1 MSPAEVKH
9 RELTESRIRDYLRL
23 FHVNPAPIYS
33 WMRFSDD
40 TETNLIDVFVFPLDP
55 EVPVVAAVTNGMS
68 DRRMVDK
75 DDPTK
80 WARRE
85 LIQYFP
91 VCTEGHARRLH
102 DMAWVPL
109 YDGFLIDTHHSLAWE
124 WPAVA
129 GTPWKDAFFLEP
141 IVKPHREFRFEVE
154 GDEVSFLWHIP
165 ISDAERAYKQQ
176 HGSDALIDR
185 MGEIR
190 LPWVFDEANRPP
202 LI

>member
-9 RELTESRIRDYLRL
+9 RELTEARIRAYLLL
-23 FHVNPAPIYS
+23 FGVNPAPIYS

-40 TETNLIDVFVFPLDP
+40 TEINLIDVFVFALDP
-55 EVPVVAAVTNGMS
+55 EVPIVAGVTNGMS
-68 DRRMVDK
+68 DRRMADK

-109 YDGFLIDTHHSLAWE
+109 YDGFLIDAHHSLAWE

-141 IVKPHREFRFEVE
+141 IIKQHREFRFEVE

-165 ISDAERAYKQQ
+165 ISEAERAYKQQ

-185 MGEIR
+185 MGEVR
-190 LPWVFDEANRPP
+190 LPWIFDEANRPP